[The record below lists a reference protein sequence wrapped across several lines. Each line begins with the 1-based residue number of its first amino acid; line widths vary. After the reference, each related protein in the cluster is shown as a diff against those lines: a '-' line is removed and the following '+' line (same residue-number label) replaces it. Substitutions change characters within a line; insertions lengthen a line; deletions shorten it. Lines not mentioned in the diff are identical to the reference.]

1 MKRKEIIKN
10 TALSVDSIS
19 KVVQSGQQKLEI
31 LHDISFKLE
40 CGKSMAVVGPSGC
53 GKSTLLNIIAGLDVP
68 TDGDVFWNGENIS
81 VLNEEKRANLRNGR
95 LGFVFQD
102 FHLIDH
108 LTVLENVM
116 LPLEITFGRG
126 VKKTAKKQL
135 ETVGLMD
142 RINHMPKTL
151 SGGEKQRVAL
161 ARAFSTEPQ
170 FIFADEPTGSLDS
183 ANGTVVEEL
192 LFKLNETN
200 KTTLIIVTHDKDLAS
215 RCDSTL
221 RLRAGRM
228 CSE

>member
-1 MKRKEIIKN
+1 VEKKEIIKEP
-10 TALSVDSIS
+10 ALSVDSIS
-19 KVVQSGQQKLEI
+19 KVVQSGQQNLEI
-31 LHDISFKLE
+31 LHDISFQLE
-40 CGKSMAVVGPSGC
+40 RGKSMAVVGPSGC

-68 TDGDVFWNGENIS
+68 TDGDVFWDGENIS
-81 VLNEEKRANLRNGR
+81 MLNEEKRANLRNGR

-116 LPLEITFGRG
+116 LPLEITFGREI
-126 VKKTAKKQL
+126 KKTAEKQL

-183 ANGTVVEEL
+183 DNGTVIEEL

-200 KTTLIIVTHDKDLAS
+200 KTTLVIVTHDKDLAS
-215 RCDSTL
+215 RCDNILMLS
-221 RLRAGRM
+221 AGRM
-228 CSE
+228 CS

>member
-1 MKRKEIIKN
+1 MERKEILRD

-19 KVVQSGQQKLEI
+19 KVVHSGRQELKI

-40 CGKSMAVVGPSGC
+40 RGKSMAVVGPSGC

-68 TDGDVFWNGENIS
+68 TGGDVFWNGENIS
-81 VLNEEKRANLRNGR
+81 VLNEEKRANLRNGT

-126 VKKTAKKQL
+126 VKKTAEKQL
-135 ETVGLMD
+135 EIVGLID
-142 RINHMPKTL
+142 RLNHMPKTL

-183 ANGTVVEEL
+183 ANGTVIEEL

-200 KTTLIIVTHDKDLAS
+200 KTTLVIVTHDKDLAS
-215 RCDSTL
+215 RCDSIL
-221 RLRAGRM
+221 KLRAGRM
-228 CSE
+228 CS

>member
-1 MKRKEIIKN
+1 MEKKEIIKEP
-10 TALSVDSIS
+10 ALSVDSIS

-31 LHDISFKLE
+31 LHDISFQLE
-40 CGKSMAVVGPSGC
+40 RGKSMAVVGPSGC

-68 TDGDVFWNGENIS
+68 TDGDVFWDGENIS
-81 VLNEEKRANLRNGR
+81 MLNEEKRADLRNGR

-126 VKKTAKKQL
+126 VKKTAEKYL

-183 ANGTVVEEL
+183 DNGTVIEEL
-192 LFKLNETN
+192 LFRLNEIN
-200 KTTLIIVTHDKDLAS
+200 KTTLVIVTHDKDLAS
-215 RCDSTL
+215 RCDNIL
-221 RLRAGRM
+221 MLNAGRM
-228 CSE
+228 CS

>member
-1 MKRKEIIKN
+1 MEKKEKVKD
-10 TALSVDSIS
+10 TALSVNSIS
-19 KVVQSGQQKLEI
+19 KVVQSGQQELGI
-31 LHDISFKLE
+31 LHEISFNLE
-40 CGKSMAVVGPSGC
+40 RGKTMAVVGPSGC

-68 TDGDVFWNGENIS
+68 TDGDVFWNSENIS
-81 VLNEEKRANLRNGR
+81 TLNEEKRANLRNGN

-126 VKKTAKKQL
+126 VKKTAEKQL
-135 ETVGLMD
+135 ESVGLKD

-183 ANGTVVEEL
+183 ANGAVIEEL
-192 LFKLNETN
+192 LFRLNETN
-200 KTTLIIVTHDKDLAS
+200 KTTLVIVTHDKDLAS
-215 RCDSTL
+215 RCDNIL
-221 RLRAGRM
+221 KLRAGRM
-228 CSE
+228 CS

>member
-1 MKRKEIIKN
+1 MESKEKVKD
-10 TALSVDSIS
+10 TALSVNSIS
-19 KVVQSGQQKLEI
+19 KVVQSGQQELGI
-31 LHDISFKLE
+31 LHEISFKLE
-40 CGKSMAVVGPSGC
+40 RGKTMAVVGPSGC

-81 VLNEEKRANLRNGR
+81 ILNEEKRASLRNGN

-126 VKKTAKKQL
+126 VKKTAEKQL
-135 ETVGLMD
+135 EAVGLKD
-142 RINHMPKTL
+142 RTNHMPKTL

-183 ANGTVVEEL
+183 ANGAVIEEL
-192 LFKLNETN
+192 LFRLNETN
-200 KTTLIIVTHDKDLAS
+200 KTTLVIVTHDNDLAT
-215 RCDSTL
+215 RCDNIL
-221 RLRAGRM
+221 KLRAGRM
-228 CSE
+228 CS

>member
-1 MKRKEIIKN
+1 MEKKEIIKN

-19 KVVQSGQQKLEI
+19 KVVQSGQQELEI

-40 CGKSMAVVGPSGC
+40 RGKSMAVVGPSGC

-68 TDGDVFWNGENIS
+68 TEGDVFWDGENIS
-81 VLNEEKRANLRNGR
+81 TLNEEKRANLRNGR

-126 VKKTAKKQL
+126 VKKTAEKQL

-151 SGGEKQRVAL
+151 SGVEKQRVAL
-161 ARAFSTEPQ
+161 ARAFCTEPQ

-183 ANGTVVEEL
+183 DNGNVIEEL
-192 LFKLNETN
+192 LFRLNETN
-200 KTTLIIVTHDKDLAS
+200 KTTLVIVTHDNDLAS
-215 RCDSTL
+215 RCDKILMLS
-221 RLRAGRM
+221 AGRM
-228 CSE
+228 CS

>member
-1 MKRKEIIKN
+1 VERKEIIKD

-19 KVVQSGQQKLEI
+19 KVVQSGQQELKI
-31 LHDISFKLE
+31 LHEISFQLE
-40 CGKSMAVVGPSGC
+40 RGKSMAVVGPSGC

-68 TDGDVFWNGENIS
+68 TDGDVFWDGENIS
-81 VLNEEKRANLRNGR
+81 MLNEEKRANLRNGR

-126 VKKTAKKQL
+126 IKQTAEKQL

-183 ANGTVVEEL
+183 DNGAVVEEL
-192 LFKLNETN
+192 LFRLNETN
-200 KTTLIIVTHDKDLAS
+200 KTTLVIVTHDKDLAS
-215 RCDSTL
+215 RCDNILMLS
-221 RLRAGRM
+221 AGRM
-228 CSE
+228 CS

>member
-1 MKRKEIIKN
+1 M
-10 TALSVDSIS
+10 
-19 KVVQSGQQKLEI
+19 
-31 LHDISFKLE
+31 
-40 CGKSMAVVGPSGC
+40 
-53 GKSTLLNIIAGLDVP
+53 
-68 TDGDVFWNGENIS
+68 
-81 VLNEEKRANLRNGR
+81 
-95 LGFVFQD
+95 FQD

-126 VKKTAKKQL
+126 IKKTAEKQL

-183 ANGTVVEEL
+183 DNGAVIEEL
-192 LFKLNETN
+192 LFRLNETN
-200 KTTLIIVTHDKDLAS
+200 KTTLVIVTHDKDLAS
-215 RCDSTL
+215 RCDNILMLS
-221 RLRAGRM
+221 AGRM
-228 CSE
+228 CF

>member
-1 MKRKEIIKN
+1 MEKKEIIKEP
-10 TALSVDSIS
+10 ALSVDSIS
-19 KVVQSGQQKLEI
+19 KVVQSGQQNLEI
-31 LHDISFKLE
+31 LHDISFQLE
-40 CGKSMAVVGPSGC
+40 RGKSMAVVGPSGC

-68 TDGDVFWNGENIS
+68 TDGDVFWDGENIS
-81 VLNEEKRANLRNGR
+81 MLNEEKRANLRNGR

-116 LPLEITFGRG
+116 LPLEITFGREI
-126 VKKTAKKQL
+126 KKTAEKQL

-183 ANGTVVEEL
+183 DNGTVIEEL

-200 KTTLIIVTHDKDLAS
+200 KTTLVIVTHDKDLAS
-215 RCDSTL
+215 RCDNILMLS
-221 RLRAGRM
+221 AGRM
-228 CSE
+228 CS

>member
-1 MKRKEIIKN
+1 MERKEITKH
-10 TALSVDSIS
+10 TALSVDLIS
-19 KVVQSGQQKLEI
+19 KVVQSGQQELEI
-31 LHDISFKLE
+31 LHDVTFKLE
-40 CGKSMAVVGPSGC
+40 RGKSIAIVGPSGC

-68 TDGDVFWNGENIS
+68 TSGDVFWNGENIS
-81 VLNEEKRANLRNGR
+81 ALNEEKRASLRNGR

-126 VKKTAKKQL
+126 VKETAKKQL

-142 RINHMPKTL
+142 RIHHMPKTL

-161 ARAFSTEPQ
+161 ARAFSTEPE

-183 ANGTVVEEL
+183 ANGHIIEEL
-192 LFKLNETN
+192 LFRLNETN
-200 KTTLIIVTHDKDLAS
+200 RTTLVIVTHDKDLAS

-221 RLRAGRM
+221 KLRAGRM
-228 CSE
+228 CY

>member
-1 MKRKEIIKN
+1 MESIVKN
-10 TALSVDSIS
+10 DIALSVDCVS
-19 KVVQSGQQKLEI
+19 KVVQSGSEDLKI
-31 LHDISFKLE
+31 LHDISFNLKH
-40 CGKSMAVVGPSGC
+40 GKSMAVVGPSGC

-68 TDGDVFWNGENIS
+68 TEGSVFWNGENIS
-81 VLNEEKRANLRNGR
+81 VLNEENRANLRNGR

-126 VKKTAKKQL
+126 AKKIAEKQL
-135 ETVGLMD
+135 ETVDLVD
-142 RINHMPKTL
+142 RTNHMPKTL

-170 FIFADEPTGSLDS
+170 FIFADEPTGSLDN
-183 ANGTVVEEL
+183 ANGKVVEDL

-200 KTTLIIVTHDKDLAS
+200 KTTLVIVTHDKLLAE
-215 RCDSTL
+215 RCNSTL
-221 RLRAGRM
+221 NLLAGRM
-228 CSE
+228 HL

>member
-1 MKRKEIIKN
+1 MKTKEIKD
-10 TALSVDSIS
+10 TALSVNSIS
-19 KVVQSGQQKLEI
+19 KIVQSGQQELKI

-40 CGKSMAVVGPSGC
+40 HGKSMAVVGPSGC

-81 VLNEEKRANLRNGR
+81 KLDEEKRASLRNGR

-116 LPLEITFGRG
+116 LPLGITFGSG
-126 VKKTAKKQL
+126 VRKTAEKQL

-183 ANGTVVEEL
+183 ANGDVIEEL

-200 KTTLIIVTHDKDLAS
+200 KTTLVIVTHDKNLAS
-215 RCDSTL
+215 RCNSIL
-221 RLRAGRM
+221 KLRAGRM
-228 CSE
+228 CS

>member
-1 MKRKEIIKN
+1 MERKEIIKD

-19 KVVQSGQQKLEI
+19 KVVQSGQQELKI
-31 LHDISFKLE
+31 LHEISFQLE
-40 CGKSMAVVGPSGC
+40 RGKSMAVVGPSGC

-68 TDGDVFWNGENIS
+68 TDGDVFWDGENIS
-81 VLNEEKRANLRNGR
+81 MLNEEKRANLRNGR

-126 VKKTAKKQL
+126 IKKTAEKLL

-183 ANGTVVEEL
+183 DNGTVIEEL

-200 KTTLIIVTHDKDLAS
+200 KTTLVIVTHDKDLAS
-215 RCDSTL
+215 RCDNILTL
-221 RLRAGRM
+221 SAGRM
-228 CSE
+228 CS

>member
-1 MKRKEIIKN
+1 MERKEILRD

-19 KVVQSGQQKLEI
+19 KVVHSGQQELEI

-40 CGKSMAVVGPSGC
+40 RGKSMAVVGPSGC

-68 TDGDVFWNGENIS
+68 TGGDVFWNGENIS
-81 VLNEEKRANLRNGR
+81 VLNEEKRANLRNGS

-126 VKKTAKKQL
+126 VKETAEKQL
-135 ETVGLMD
+135 EIVGLMD

-200 KTTLIIVTHDKDLAS
+200 KTTLVIVTHDKDLAS

-221 RLRAGRM
+221 KLKAGRM
-228 CSE
+228 CS

>member
-1 MKRKEIIKN
+1 MERKEIIKD
-10 TALSVDSIS
+10 TALSVDAIS
-19 KVVQSGQQKLEI
+19 KVVQSGSQKLEI

-40 CGKSMAVVGPSGC
+40 RGKSMAVVGPSGC

-126 VKKTAKKQL
+126 VKKTAEKQL

-183 ANGTVVEEL
+183 ANGTVIEEL
-192 LFKLNETN
+192 LFRLNETN
-200 KTTLIIVTHDKDLAS
+200 KTSLVIVTHDKDLAS

-221 RLRAGRM
+221 KLRAGRM
-228 CSE
+228 CS

>member
-1 MKRKEIIKN
+1 MERKEILRD

-19 KVVQSGQQKLEI
+19 KLVHSGQQELEI

-40 CGKSMAVVGPSGC
+40 RGKSMAVVGPSGC

-68 TDGDVFWNGENIS
+68 TDGDVFWDGENIS
-81 VLNEEKRANLRNGR
+81 MLNEEKRANLRNGR

-126 VKKTAKKQL
+126 IKKTAEKQL
-135 ETVGLMD
+135 ETGGLMD

-183 ANGTVVEEL
+183 DNGTVIEEL

-200 KTTLIIVTHDKDLAS
+200 KTTLVIVTHDKDLAS
-215 RCDSTL
+215 RCDNILMLT
-221 RLRAGRM
+221 AGRM
-228 CSE
+228 CS

>member
-1 MKRKEIIKN
+1 MKKKEIIKES
-10 TALSVDSIS
+10 ALSVDSIS

-31 LHDISFKLE
+31 LHDISFQLE
-40 CGKSMAVVGPSGC
+40 RGKSMAVVGPSGC

-68 TDGDVFWNGENIS
+68 TDGDVFWDGENIS
-81 VLNEEKRANLRNGR
+81 MLNEEKRANLRNGR

-126 VKKTAKKQL
+126 IEKTAEKQL

-183 ANGTVVEEL
+183 ANGDVIEEL

-200 KTTLIIVTHDKDLAS
+200 KTTLVIVTHDKDLAS
-215 RCDSTL
+215 RCDSIL
-221 RLRAGRM
+221 KLRAGRM
-228 CSE
+228 YS

>member
-1 MKRKEIIKN
+1 MEDI
-10 TALSVDSIS
+10 ALSVDSIS
-19 KVVQSGQQKLEI
+19 KVVKSGQLEIEI
-31 LHDISFKLE
+31 LHDISFKVE
-40 CGKSMAVVGPSGC
+40 RGKSMAVVGPSGC
-53 GKSTLLNIIAGLDVP
+53 GKSTLLNIIAGLDIP

-81 VLNEEKRANLRNGR
+81 KLDEEKRASIRNGR

-126 VKKTAKKQL
+126 VKKTAEKQL
-135 ETVGLMD
+135 EIVGLTD

-183 ANGTVVEEL
+183 ANGTVIEDL
-192 LFKLNETN
+192 LFRLNETN
-200 KTTLIIVTHDKDLAS
+200 KTTLVIVTHDKDLAS

-221 RLRAGRM
+221 KLRAGRM
-228 CSE
+228 CF

>member
-1 MKRKEIIKN
+1 MERKEILRD

-19 KVVQSGQQKLEI
+19 KVVHSGQQELKI

-40 CGKSMAVVGPSGC
+40 RGKSMAVVGPSGC

-68 TDGDVFWNGENIS
+68 TGGDVFWNGENIS
-81 VLNEEKRANLRNGR
+81 VLNEEKRANLRNGS

-126 VKKTAKKQL
+126 VKKTAEKQL

-142 RINHMPKTL
+142 RINHMPRTL

-200 KTTLIIVTHDKDLAS
+200 KTTLVIVTHDKDLAS

-221 RLRAGRM
+221 KLRAGRM
-228 CSE
+228 CS

>member
-1 MKRKEIIKN
+1 MERKEIVRN

-19 KVVQSGQQKLEI
+19 KVVHSGQQELKI

-40 CGKSMAVVGPSGC
+40 HGKSMAVVGPSGC

-68 TDGDVFWNGENIS
+68 TGGDVFWNGENIS

-126 VKKTAKKQL
+126 VKETAEKQL
-135 ETVGLMD
+135 EIVGLMD

-200 KTTLIIVTHDKDLAS
+200 KTTLVIVTHDKDLAS

-221 RLRAGRM
+221 KLKAGRM
-228 CSE
+228 CS

>member
-1 MKRKEIIKN
+1 MESKEKVKD
-10 TALSVDSIS
+10 TALLVNSIS
-19 KVVQSGQQKLEI
+19 KVVQSGQQELGI
-31 LHDISFKLE
+31 LHEISFKLE
-40 CGKSMAVVGPSGC
+40 RGKTMAVVGPSGC
-53 GKSTLLNIIAGLDVP
+53 GKSTLLSILAGLDVP

-81 VLNEEKRANLRNGR
+81 ILNEEKRASLRNGN

-126 VKKTAKKQL
+126 VKKTAEKQL

-142 RINHMPKTL
+142 RINHMPKPL

-183 ANGTVVEEL
+183 ANGAVIEEL
-192 LFKLNETN
+192 LFRLNETN
-200 KTTLIIVTHDKDLAS
+200 KTTLVIVTHDNDLAT
-215 RCDSTL
+215 RCDNIL
-221 RLRAGRM
+221 KLRAGRM
-228 CSE
+228 CS

>member
-1 MKRKEIIKN
+1 VERKEIIKK

-81 VLNEEKRANLRNGR
+81 SLNEEKRADLRNGR

-116 LPLEITFGRG
+116 LPLEITFGHG
-126 VKKTAKKQL
+126 VKKIAKKQL
-135 ETVGLMD
+135 EMVGLMD

-183 ANGTVVEEL
+183 ANGTVIEEL

-200 KTTLIIVTHDKDLAS
+200 KTTLVIVTHDKDLAS
-215 RCDSTL
+215 RCDSKLKL
-221 RLRAGRM
+221 RSGRM
-228 CSE
+228 CS

>member
-1 MKRKEIIKN
+1 MEKKEIIKD

-19 KVVQSGQQKLEI
+19 KVVQSGQQELEI

-40 CGKSMAVVGPSGC
+40 RGKSMAVVGPSGC

-68 TDGDVFWNGENIS
+68 TNGDVFWNGENIS
-81 VLNEEKRANLRNGR
+81 ILNEEKRANLRNGR

-126 VKKTAKKQL
+126 AKKTAEKQL

-183 ANGTVVEEL
+183 VNGTVIEEL
-192 LFKLNETN
+192 LFRLNETN
-200 KTTLIIVTHDKDLAS
+200 KTTLVIVTHDKDLAS

-221 RLRAGRM
+221 KLRAGRM
-228 CSE
+228 CS

>member
-1 MKRKEIIKN
+1 MERKETKD
-10 TALSVDSIS
+10 TALSVNSIS
-19 KVVQSGQQKLEI
+19 KVVRSGQQELKI

-40 CGKSMAVVGPSGC
+40 HGKSMAVVGPSGC

-81 VLNEEKRANLRNGR
+81 KLDEEKRASLRNGR

-116 LPLEITFGRG
+116 LPLEITFARG
-126 VKKTAKKQL
+126 VRETAEKQL
-135 ETVGLMD
+135 ATVGLMD

-183 ANGTVVEEL
+183 ANGDVIEEL

-200 KTTLIIVTHDKDLAS
+200 KTTLVIVTHDKGLAS
-215 RCDSTL
+215 RCDSIL
-221 RLRAGRM
+221 KLRAGRM
-228 CSE
+228 WA

>member
-1 MKRKEIIKN
+1 MERKEIVRD

-19 KVVQSGQQKLEI
+19 KVVHSGQQKLKI

-40 CGKSMAVVGPSGC
+40 RGKSMAVVGPSGC

-68 TDGDVFWNGENIS
+68 TGGDVFWNGENIS

-102 FHLIDH
+102 FHLVDH

-126 VKKTAKKQL
+126 VKETAEKQL
-135 ETVGLMD
+135 EIVGLMD

-183 ANGTVVEEL
+183 ANGTVIEEL
-192 LFKLNETN
+192 LFKLNKTN
-200 KTTLIIVTHDKDLAS
+200 KTTLVIVTHDKDLAS

-221 RLRAGRM
+221 KLRAGRM
-228 CSE
+228 CS